1 MDDGEKLLEIE
12 FPPLPAAVLDSE
24 DVSAYEVSKANLR
37 LAIDFGKAFSLNGTS
52 VAVLV
57 VRYFCCGLRQVDDGV
72 IMREFTLRLL
82 ESAI

>member
-1 MDDGEKLLEIE
+1 MDDGEKLLEVE
-12 FPPLPAAVLDSE
+12 FPPLPAAIMDSE

-57 VRYFCCGLRQVDDGV
+57 VRL
-72 IMREFTLRLL
+72 IMVLTYYKTIFFIFP
-82 ESAI
+82 AIVLCT